1 MFLDSQDLGIQ
12 LNQITT
18 NTYDQWGVLS
28 QTSGVSRIA
37 QSGEPFFD
45 CIDNNAASNEKGSAQ
60 FRVFCN
66 PASELLNVIV
76 MGGGDVGT
84 IQTQGENTTAN
95 TTTITEVKL
104 MSSGAGNNIRDGSV
118 LNVYKVSGS

>member
-1 MFLDSQDLGIQ
+1 
-12 LNQITT
+12 
-18 NTYDQWGVLS
+18 
-28 QTSGVSRIA
+28 
-37 QSGEPFFD
+37 
-45 CIDNNAASNEKGSAQ
+45 
-60 FRVFCN
+60 
-66 PASELLNVIV
+66 